1 MGAST
6 PPPTLGVDDQL
17 FAFWSPVEIC
27 YGLLSLL
34 RDPKSGLTGSQ
45 PRTRFGRRLWGPRFT
60 RKGIIT
66 TWPEKAPELP
76 PPLPYL
82 HCLGLVE
89 DCLFQRLT

>member
-17 FAFWSPVEIC
+17 FAFWSPVGIC

-45 PRTRFGRRLWGPRFT
+45 PRTRFGRRLLGPRFT
-60 RKGIIT
+60 
-66 TWPEKAPELP
+66 
-76 PPLPYL
+76 
-82 HCLGLVE
+82 
-89 DCLFQRLT
+89 